1 MILSKSLIYYV
12 IGYFIVT
19 SIASLHFL
27 FNWKVMGKEGFDT
40 TLGIQALKAN
50 ATQFESFKS
59 TKPFHPI
66 YNIIIFPI
74 VSVWMINKL
83 PGTPSIMTAIGIG
96 VLWIL
101 YCFISDIIF
110 WIVIPHPWR
119 LNLKELFITYQPWIT
134 LAYLAIFISPIIGV
148 IYLSYN

>member
-1 MILSKSLIYYV
+1 MILSKSLIYYI

-19 SIASLHFL
+19 GIVSLHFL
-27 FNWKVMGKEGFDT
+27 FNWKIRGQEGFDT

-66 YNIIIFPI
+66 YNIVIFPV
-74 VSVWMINKL
+74 VSVWMINQL
-83 PGTPSIMTAIGIG
+83 TTMPSIMEAVGIGI
-96 VLWIL
+96 VWLV
-101 YCFISDIIF
+101 YCFVSDIIF

-134 LAYLAIFISPIIGV
+134 LAYLAIFISPVIGV
-148 IYLSYN
+148 IYLSY